1 MARPGAR
8 LVHLTARL
16 GAVAFTIGFGYAA
29 LARVGVLLPALRSV
43 HKRHSRPVDPG
54 GAPDGHAVTF
64 LVPAR
69 QEHSTIGRALR
80 SMLACRPGDGGVV
93 AVVDSDDPR
102 TITAAEGAHDGSGR
116 LRVLHDASP
125 GGKGAALTAA
135 LTVIDTEI
143 VGVFDA
149 DSVVRPG
156 LLPPVRQAFAD
167 GADVVQVPVRP
178 CWNRPAAWHG
188 TRTLLDYAAWS
199 SGRAGTTTGVV
210 RLSGTGVFFRTSL
223 LRAVG
228 GWRPSLTEDF
238 DLALRLTA
246 AGARITVVD
255 RPDLATDEQVPHSA
269 SSLLRQ
275 RIRWHQ
281 GFLEILATG
290 VWWRMPTTRMRMSA
304 VGPLLVP
311 VGRALAA
318 VAAVPTL
325 AAVLAAGSAPLTL
338 LVPAGLSCL
347 VLAIDV
353 AVFVRLAP
361 SYGVR
366 PSLARLVALVLGAVP
381 FYTVSATAS
390 TLAVVRQLTGQHD
403 WETTEHAASE

>member
-1 MARPGAR
+1 MARPGTRFA
-8 LVHLTARL
+8 HLTARL
-16 GAVAFTIGFGYAA
+16 GTAAFTIGFGYAA
-29 LARVGVLLPALRSV
+29 LGRAGVLLPALRSV

-54 GAPDGHAVTF
+54 EASDGHAVTF

-80 SMLACRPGDGGVV
+80 SMLAGQSGDGGVV
-93 AVVDSDDPR
+93 AVVDIGDPR
-102 TITAAEGAHDGSGR
+102 TITAAESADDGSGR

-135 LTVIDTEI
+135 LAVIDTEV

-156 LLPPVRQAFAD
+156 LLEHVRQAFAD

-178 CWNRPAAWHG
+178 CWNRAAAWHG

-223 LRAVG
+223 VRAVG

-246 AGARITVVD
+246 AGARVTVVD
-255 RPDLATDEQVPHSA
+255 RPEIATDEQVPHSA
-269 SSLLRQ
+269 AGLLRQ
-275 RIRWHQ
+275 RTRWHQ

-290 VWWRMPTTRMRMSA
+290 VWRRLPTTRMRMSE
-304 VGPLLVP
+304 VGPLFVP

-318 VAAVPTL
+318 VAAAPTL
-325 AAVLAAGSAPLTL
+325 AAVMAAGTAPLIL
-338 LVPAGLSCL
+338 LVPAGLGCL

-366 PSLARLVALVLGAVP
+366 PSPAHLAALVLGAVP
-381 FYTVSATAS
+381 FYAVSATAS
-390 TLAVVRQLTGQHD
+390 AFAVVRQLTGQHD